1 MEPAMSLALDRNDVT
16 ALFALRPL
24 PHSLLDAHEVVSR
37 GLPVAALTHLVNRL
51 AALREP
57 AALEKALGMSIRTY
71 QRHKETPH
79 KPLSQEQGGRVWKFA
94 EILAEATSVL
104 GSQPA
109 AEAWLAQPAL
119 ALDGRVPLD
128 LLGTPMGMSAV
139 ETLLG
144 RMRHGVYT

>member
-1 MEPAMSLALDRNDVT
+1 MSLALERNDMT
-16 ALFALRPL
+16 ALFGQRVAPR
-24 PHSLLDAHEVVSR
+24 SALDAHEVVSR

-51 AALREP
+51 ASLREP

-71 QRHKETPH
+71 QRHKETPD

-94 EILAEATSVL
+94 EILAEATAVL
-104 GSQPA
+104 GGQPA

-128 LLGTPMGMSAV
+128 LLGTPMGMAAV
-139 ETLLG
+139 ETVLG

>member
-1 MEPAMSLALDRNDVT
+1 MSLALDHND
-16 ALFALRPL
+16 LDQR
-24 PHSLLDAHEVVSR
+24 SLLDAHEMVSR
-37 GLPVAALTHLVNRL
+37 GLPVSALTQLVGRL
-51 AALREP
+51 VALREP

-71 QRHKETPH
+71 QRHKETPD

-94 EILAEATSVL
+94 EILADATTVL
-104 GSQPA
+104 GSQAA

-119 ALDGRVPLD
+119 GLEGRVPLD

-144 RMRHGVYT
+144 RIRHGVYT